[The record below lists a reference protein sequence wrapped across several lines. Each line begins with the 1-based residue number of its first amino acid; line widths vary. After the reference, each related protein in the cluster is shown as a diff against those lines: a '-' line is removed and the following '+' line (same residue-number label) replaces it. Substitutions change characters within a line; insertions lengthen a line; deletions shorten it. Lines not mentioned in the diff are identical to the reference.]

1 MIVLLMGVSGSGKT
15 TIGICLA
22 ERMGWTFADADD
34 YFPRLLK
41 QKMASGVALTDDDR
55 WPWLRLLNR
64 LLRKWDREQTNG
76 VLACSALKEI
86 YHDVLKSGI
95 ATRLEFV
102 FLDGPKELIAERLA
116 ERKHE
121 YMNPKLLDSQLA
133 TLETPDDAFRIVND
147 RPPEKIVD
155 QIVAKLH
162 LETAEQIAAQ
172 RGSDL
177 MGHPL
182 FDLSGKSAVV
192 VGGTSGIGLAMAV
205 GLAEAGANVVASS
218 RREEQVDDAASLI
231 EGRGRKS
238 LRLTSDVADRATLQR
253 LLDETVKAWG
263 KVDILINCAGKI
275 KRAPTVDF
283 PEDVWND
290 IMDTNVTGTLRAC
303 QIFGKHMLAN
313 GYGRII
319 NIASLNTFV
328 SLKEVT
334 AYACSKAAIGALTR
348 SLAVEWSAQ
357 GVTVNAIAPGVFRT
371 ALNAELLDKSDRG
384 KELRMRTPMNRFGKT
399 EELVGAAIYLASDA
413 SSFVTGEIIVVD
425 GGFLASGVNQ

>member
-1 MIVLLMGVSGSGKT
+1 MTTSLSLEGKT
-15 TIGICLA
+15 AVVIGGTTGIGRVLSL
-22 ERMGWTFADADD
+22 GLADAKAD
-34 YFPRLLK
+34 
-41 QKMASGVALTDDDR
+41 
-55 WPWLRLLNR
+55 
-64 LLRKWDREQTNG
+64 
-76 VLACSALKEI
+76 
-86 YHDVLKSGI
+86 
-95 ATRLEFV
+95 
-102 FLDGPKELIAERLA
+102 
-116 ERKHE
+116 
-121 YMNPKLLDSQLA
+121 
-133 TLETPDDAFRIVND
+133 
-147 RPPEKIVD
+147 
-155 QIVAKLH
+155 
-162 LETAEQIAAQ
+162 
-172 RGSDL
+172 
-177 MGHPL
+177 
-182 FDLSGKSAVV
+182 
-192 VGGTSGIGLAMAV
+192 
-205 GLAEAGANVVASS
+205 VVASA
-218 RREEQVDDAASLI
+218 RRQQHVEETATEIEQRGRQTLRLCSDVKDRASL
-231 EGRGRKS
+231 EK
-238 LRLTSDVADRATLQR
+238 
-253 LLDETVKAWG
+253 LLAALLHHFG

-275 KRAPTVDF
+275 KRTPTISL
-283 PEDVWND
+283 PEEEWTD
-290 IMDTNVTGTLRAC
+290 ILNTNLTGTLRAC